1 VAATFED
8 LVVKYDD
15 LIEFD
20 VWKHAADI
28 IETAKEPLL
37 IRLQSK
43 K

>member
-8 LVVKYDD
+8 LVD
-15 LIEFD
+15 FG

>member
-20 VWKHAADI
+20 VWNYAADV